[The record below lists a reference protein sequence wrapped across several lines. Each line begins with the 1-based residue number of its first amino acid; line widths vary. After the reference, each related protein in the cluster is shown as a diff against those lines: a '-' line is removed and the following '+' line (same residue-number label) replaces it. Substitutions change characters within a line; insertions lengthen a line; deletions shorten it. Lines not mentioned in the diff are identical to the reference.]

1 MEKGGHT
8 AFGVKGCWGWLI
20 NLKVKHSDSISWQ
33 KLVPVRLWQA
43 KFLIK
48 ESTSDS
54 KDNLSKAAELAQ
66 LA

>member
-1 MEKGGHT
+1 MEKGGHA

-20 NLKVKHSDSISWQ
+20 NPKVKYSDSISWQ